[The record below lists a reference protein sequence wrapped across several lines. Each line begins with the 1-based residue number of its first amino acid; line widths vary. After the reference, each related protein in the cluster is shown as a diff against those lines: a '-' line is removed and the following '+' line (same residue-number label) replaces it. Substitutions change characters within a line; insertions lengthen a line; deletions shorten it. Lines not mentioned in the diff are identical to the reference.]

1 MARYLRNLTNYRYV
15 EATFLLI
22 LLVFQKKADFQQY
35 AVISPLICKQI
46 LNAVASYFVVE
57 TLMEMPFSF
66 RVKMG
71 QREIEISGT
80 REEVMKTIEELPQ
93 LMEAISKTFDST
105 KTEKETEQPAG
116 STYPSVSASGCSEAV
131 LQLLSSEGGRQPRTL
146 TELGEALKANAVYY
160 PSTTVSGVLAWLVR
174 KNKIKRWKTDKGY
187 VYVLAG
193 GRSENG

>member
-1 MARYLRNLTNYRYV
+1 MG
-15 EATFLLI
+15 
-22 LLVFQKKADFQQY
+22 
-35 AVISPLICKQI
+35 
-46 LNAVASYFVVE
+46 
-57 TLMEMPFSF
+57 MPFSF

-80 REEVMKTIEELPQ
+80 REEVMKAIEELPQ
-93 LMEAISKTFDST
+93 LMETVSKAFDST
-105 KTEKETEQPAG
+105 KTAKETAQPA
-116 STYPSVSASGCSEAV
+116 SSAYPSVSASGCSEAV
-131 LQLLSSEGGRQPRTL
+131 LQLLASDWGRQPRTL
-146 TELGEALKANAVYY
+146 PELGEALKANTVYY

>member
-1 MARYLRNLTNYRYV
+1 
-15 EATFLLI
+15 
-22 LLVFQKKADFQQY
+22 
-35 AVISPLICKQI
+35 
-46 LNAVASYFVVE
+46 
-57 TLMEMPFSF
+57 MEMPFSF

-80 REEVMKTIEELPQ
+80 REDVMKTIEELPQ
-93 LMEAISKTFDST
+93 LMEAVSKAFDST
-105 KTEKETEQPAG
+105 KKGEETSQPTG
-116 STYPSVSASGCSEAV
+116 SVYPSVSASGCSEAV
-131 LQLLSSEGGRQPRTL
+131 LQLLRSDWGRQPRTL

-160 PSTTVSGVLAWLVR
+160 PSTTLSGVLAWLVR